1 MGDNSNLAAAV
12 TTEYN
17 VTVPALDIPQTSP
30 AWMQTV
36 FPGLMQSLCNC
47 FNDALKQMAIG
58 VNDSMEHMQHQVN
71 NLESIVQGNSTE
83 IASLKETLLQ
93 KQREGR
99 EQQAV
104 ISELQQSL
112 NKNESYS
119 RRDNLVFRG
128 FNLDRND
135 KRNCETI
142 LRQDVF
148 IKLLLMDEQ
157 QASNIK
163 FVRCHYMNRRP
174 TDKYVSIIAR
184 FESFNDRFLIWN
196 KRRSMKNIYVSED
209 FPLQVAKK
217 RNKLRPILK
226 AASKLP
232 QYEKCISLKNDKLLF
247 NGQLLSV
254 DDLQNLPEPINP
266 RTLSE
271 VRSGDVLIFGGI
283 LSEYHELSNFYKCP
297 ITYKKKT
304 FNCLEQG
311 YQYAKAVLFNDIETA
326 DAILSASSPAKQK
339 FLGSKVK
346 GYVMQQWKTAR
357 ETIMKDLLHSK
368 FSQHPDLA
376 KKLCSTND
384 LLIGESIVKDKFYGT
399 GLSIGQKT
407 AIDRTKWQQNKLG
420 LMLMEERTALK
431 AALN

>member
-1 MGDNSNLAAAV
+1 MHYIEASVVSFYLVNFYYRTLTMGDNSNMAAAV

-17 VTVPALDIPQTSP
+17 VTVPSLDIPPTSP
-30 AWMQTV
+30 VWIQTV

-47 FNDALKQMAIG
+47 FNDALKQMAAG
-58 VNDSMEHMQHQVN
+58 VNDSMEHLQHQVD
-71 NLESIVQGNSTE
+71 NLETIVKVNSTE
-83 IASLKETLLQ
+83 IASLKESLQQ

-99 EQQAV
+99 EQQPV
-104 ISELQQSL
+104 ITELQQAM

-148 IKLLLMDEQ
+148 MKLLQMDDQ
-157 QASNIK
+157 QAGNIK
-163 FVRCHYMNRRP
+163 FVRCHFQNRRP
-174 TDKYVSIIAR
+174 TDKYVSIIAK
-184 FESFNDRFLIWN
+184 FESFNDRSLMWN

-209 FPLQVAKK
+209 FPVQIAKK

-232 QYEKCISLKNDKLLF
+232 QYEKCISMKSDKLLF

-254 DDLQNLPEPINP
+254 DDLQNLPAPINP

-297 ITYKKKT
+297 ITYKKNT

-311 YQYAKAVLFNDIETA
+311 YQYTKAVLFNDKETA
-326 DAILSASSPAKQK
+326 GAILSASSPAKQK

-346 GYVMQQWKTAR
+346 GYVMQQWKAAR
-357 ETIMKDLLHSK
+357 ETIMKDLLHCK
-368 FSQHPDLA
+368 FSQHPELA
-376 KKLCSTND
+376 KKLCQQMTYLLENLLSRTNFMA
-384 LLIGESIVKDKFYGT
+384 LVCQL
-399 GLSIGQKT
+399 
-407 AIDRTKWQQNKLG
+407 DRKQPLT
-420 LMLMEERTALK
+420 
-431 AALN
+431 